1 MVTKIC
7 VGNYRY
13 VGDIYHHAKF
23 YPNRFAGF
31 GSAHAWFRA
40 PKVTRLYIF
49 CSWER
54 LQPRRVNRF
63 WRKIRQTTRFHARKC
78 LLGVEKPKSKF
89 STPNFPPKPPF
100 LGPISTERI
109 GVGSSYLVARLDT
122 WLAMNDNC
130 SRSKGQGHKVTH
142 KKLTQSRAL
151 ALVTLESKRNLIN
164 RHRIP
169 IKVV

>member
-23 YPNRFAGF
+23 YPNRFGGF

-40 PKVTRLYIF
+40 PKVTRLYF
-49 CSWER
+49 FALEKGYSRDAWTDFDAKYVK
-54 LQPRRVNRF
+54 RRGSTQRSAF
-63 WRKIRQTTRFHARKC
+63 WGSRNQNLSFLPPH
-78 LLGVEKPKSKF
+78 
-89 STPNFPPKPPF
+89 FPPKPPF